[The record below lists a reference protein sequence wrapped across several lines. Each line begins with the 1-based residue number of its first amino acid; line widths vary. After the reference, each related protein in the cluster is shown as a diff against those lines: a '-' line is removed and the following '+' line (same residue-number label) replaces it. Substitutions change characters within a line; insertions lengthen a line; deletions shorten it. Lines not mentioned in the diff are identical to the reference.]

1 MARVRSTA
9 RVERDGEEAEAA
21 ETVPISEAIRRSG
34 LIAAEDTPAA
44 EATQADVEEVGSE
57 DELSCGVPTKPSH
70 LDFGKSTISEADLPK
85 MMKLGSFS
93 EAKKELVRFGGE
105 ETTPKL
111 EKNEVVVFKSF
122 FKAGLRFPLNGMIA
136 DVLKKFGVY
145 LHQLTPNAIARLSVY
160 IWALRSQGVEPFG
173 EGFCRVHEL
182 HYQTKARGDGLHENF
197 GCYNF
202 AYRKTMKFL
211 VISYRSKWPA
221 GWKSEWFYVKVDK
234 NEDKLVQSPLELTFG
249 ETRPQCNMVR
259 GSPSQI
265 AMAEFRVI
273 SDHIGTRDLVQEFLA
288 FKVFPTMRDWEM
300 PKLEGEKKK
309 GELIRLPY
317 YYKFKKH
324 FKKPCQE
331 WLNTIEIMCN
341 DILENYS
348 KKEDQLMTAA
358 FGSRPKRR
366 LNRVLDALNFDYPDY
381 EQLGGDA
388 EGPKRKRIVS
398 APDKESTKLAKKEQ
412 EISKKLSP
420 EPKVTAPRKRKVVSP
435 KPASSKPKTLV
446 REEEAPATPSAAEVE
461 EILKVMTEPLPLKLS
476 PLAPELTKF
485 FQKDKEAST
494 AESPAKPKKRRI
506 IQVADVI
513 HQTPP
518 PTSVSKIVI
527 AETTGAEAAAAEA
540 TGAETTEAE
549 TTGAEATG
557 AEATGAE
564 AGTTEDSNLE
574 TTLDVIDNILLK
586 MAEEE
591 AVVAAVNTATEK
603 GKEQVEDILE
613 EGNFNFQDLLGQE
626 LTDAEKEELKKYAI
640 SCGYKPGS
648 LLFGGVNEG
657 KLRCLRNRTEA
668 KVVRTFSKSVG
679 LPKIEADLCRY
690 QRQHI
695 AGSLLYA
702 NFKVKILLLFYYYI
716 YLLNRFLTKV
726 VFVEYTTK

>member
-1 MARVRSTA
+1 
-9 RVERDGEEAEAA
+9 
-21 ETVPISEAIRRSG
+21 
-34 LIAAEDTPAA
+34 
-44 EATQADVEEVGSE
+44 
-57 DELSCGVPTKPSH
+57 
-70 LDFGKSTISEADLPK
+70 
-85 MMKLGSFS
+85 
-93 EAKKELVRFGGE
+93 
-105 ETTPKL
+105 
-111 EKNEVVVFKSF
+111 
-122 FKAGLRFPLNGMIA
+122 
-136 DVLKKFGVY
+136 
-145 LHQLTPNAIARLSVY
+145 
-160 IWALRSQGVEPFG
+160 VEPFG

-202 AYRKTMKFL
+202 AYRKTTKFP

-234 NEDKLVQSPLELTFG
+234 DEDKLVQSPLELTFG
-249 ETRPQCNMVR
+249 ETRPRCNMIR

-265 AMAEFRVI
+265 ALAEFRVI

-309 GELIRLPY
+309 GELVRLPY

-331 WLNTIEIMCN
+331 WLDTIEIMCN
-341 DILENYS
+341 DILGNYS
-348 KKEDQLMTAA
+348 KKEDQLMIAA
-358 FGSRPKRR
+358 FGTRLKRR

-381 EQLGGDA
+381 EQLGGDG
-388 EGPKRKRIVS
+388 EGPKRKRIAS
-398 APDKESTKLAKKEQ
+398 ALDKAKEEK
-412 EISKKLSP
+412 EISEKLSP
-420 EPKVTAPRKRKVVSP
+420 IPKAAVSKKRKAASP
-435 KPASSKPKTLV
+435 KPKTSG

-461 EILKVMTEPLPLKLS
+461 EILKVMTEPLPVKLS

-485 FQKDKEAST
+485 FQKGKEASA

-518 PTSVSKIVI
+518 PTSASKIVTADPTAI
-527 AETTGAEAAAAEA
+527 
-540 TGAETTEAE
+540 GAETTRAE
-549 TTGAEATG
+549 TGGAEATG
-557 AEATGAE
+557 AKATGASTE
-564 AGTTEDSNLE
+564 AEAIGAETGTNEDPNLE
-574 TTLDVIDNILLK
+574 TTLDDIDNMLLR

-591 AVVAAVNTATEK
+591 AAVVAVNTATEK
-603 GKEQVEDILE
+603 GKEQIEDILE
-613 EGNFNFQDLLGQE
+613 KENFNFQDILGQG
-626 LTDAEKEELKKYAI
+626 LSDAEKEELKKYAI

-702 NFKVKILLLFYYYI
+702 NFKVKNSRFFIIIFFIL
-716 YLLNRFLTKV
+716 N
-726 VFVEYTTK
+726 